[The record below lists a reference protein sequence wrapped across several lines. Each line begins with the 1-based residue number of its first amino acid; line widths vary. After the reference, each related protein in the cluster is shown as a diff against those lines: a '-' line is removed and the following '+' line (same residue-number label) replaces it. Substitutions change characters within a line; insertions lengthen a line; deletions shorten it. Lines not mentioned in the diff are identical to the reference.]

1 MSAIILTGGKQLSV
15 EKEQVIWIEKIAGD
29 AGDVVEFDKVLM
41 IDGNIGRRFV
51 PNAKVVG
58 QIIKQGK
65 EKKIVVFTYKAK
77 KNSKTKYG
85 HRQPYT
91 QVKIIDILLDGAKKV
106 FKVVETKSKAA
117 VPTAEISDSNNGSG
131 SDSKTAK

>member
-15 EKEQVIWIEKIAGD
+15 EKEQVIWIEKIVGD

-41 IDGNIGRRFV
+41 IDGNIGRPLV

-65 EKKIVVFTYKAK
+65 EKKIVVFTYKPK

-106 FKVVETKSKAA
+106 SKVVETKSKA

>member
-15 EKEQVIWIEKIAGD
+15 EKEQVIWIEKIVGNAGD
-29 AGDVVEFDKVLM
+29 IVEFDKVLM
-41 IDGNIGRRFV
+41 INGNIGQRFV

-106 FKVVETKSKAA
+106 SKVVETKSKT

>member
-15 EKEQVIWIEKIAGD
+15 EKEQVIWIEKIVGNAGD
-29 AGDVVEFDKVLM
+29 IVEFDKVLM
-41 IDGNIGRRFV
+41 IDGNIGQRFV

-106 FKVVETKSKAA
+106 SKVVETKSKT

>member
-1 MSAIILTGGKQLSV
+1 MVAIILTGGKQLSV
-15 EKEQVIWIEKIAGD
+15 EKEQVIWIEKIVGNAG
-29 AGDVVEFDKVLM
+29 GVVEFDKVLM
-41 IDGNIGRRFV
+41 IDGNVGQRFV

-65 EKKIVVFTYKAK
+65 EKKVVVFTYKAK

-91 QVKIIDILLDGAKKV
+91 QVKIIDILLDEAKKV
-106 FKVVETKSKAA
+106 SKVVETKSRA
-117 VPTAEISDSNNGSG
+117 VPTAEISDSNNGLS

>member
-15 EKEQVIWIEKIAGD
+15 EKEQVIWIEKIVGNAGD
-29 AGDVVEFDKVLM
+29 IVEFDKVLM

-106 FKVVETKSKAA
+106 SKVVETKSKA
-117 VPTAEISDSNNGSG
+117 VPTAEISDSNNGLG

>member
-15 EKEQVIWIEKIAGD
+15 EKEQVIWIEKIVGNAGD
-29 AGDVVEFDKVLM
+29 IVEFNKVLM

-51 PNAKVVG
+51 PNAKVIG

-106 FKVVETKSKAA
+106 SKVVETKSKA